1 MVMVIILITVAV
13 FLVGF
18 TKNQNKTPKNGYQV
32 YLDGKL
38 LGTIASEEKFNDYI
52 NQEQIKI
59 KQDYG
64 VEKVYAP
71 KGVEIKKVVTYQ
83 KILIAK
89 NIFTKN

>member
-1 MVMVIILITVAV
+1 MKSKWTISMVMVIILITVAV

-59 KQDYG
+59 
-64 VEKVYAP
+64 
-71 KGVEIKKVVTYQ
+71 
-83 KILIAK
+83 
-89 NIFTKN
+89 